1 MVLVNIVLNEMID
14 LTIVFLKIVDTM
26 LYIQEMCT
34 HEEKQHDEVKLNHT

>member
-1 MVLVNIVLNEMID
+1 MID
-14 LTIVFLKIVDTM
+14 LTIVFLKIIDTIM